1 MLNTLLVV
9 GLGGFLGAIFRMLSY
24 ELIYKIL
31 PHFTLFATLFV
42 NVLGSFLMGVLFFY
56 LQNKGDSVLIKNFI
70 GIGFLGAFTTFST
83 FTYENLMLLQNQN
96 YVYFILNVL
105 LNVGL
110 CLFALWVSFLIFK

>member
-31 PHFTLFATLFV
+31 PHFTLLATLFV